1 MAIIM
6 NIKWPY
12 TKYNNI
18 DNIGFETIYLE
29 KPISNIIDFEWKKI
43 LEPPPK
49 NSSQTT
55 MDELLLISRTTKNR
69 TKKDIELVYNI
80 DQDIDTPF
88 ILLLNQY
95 KLKYPQN
102 YIDLFYDI
110 VHPILLNIKGFW
122 NRPRPN
128 QLAKLYNINIDLI
141 KTDTTHTA
149 AYPSGHTVY
158 SSLVASILKDIYPQI
173 DQKKLENIVLETAR
187 ARVMQG
193 VHYPSDNKASLIFTK
208 FIFDKLNPKLRK
220 YYNDQI

>member
-1 MAIIM
+1 M

-18 DNIGFETIYLE
+18 DNIGFETIFLE
-29 KPISNIIDFEWKKI
+29 KPISNIIDFEWEKI

-49 NSSQTT
+49 NSSQAT

-69 TKKDIELVYNI
+69 TQKDIELVYNI

-110 VHPILLNIKGFW
+110 VHPILLNVKGFW

-187 ARVMQG
+187 ARVTQG

-208 FIFDKLNPKLRK
+208 FVFDKLNPKLRK
-220 YYNDQI
+220 YYND

>member
-1 MAIIM
+1 MV
-6 NIKWPY
+6 NLSSLLRKS
-12 TKYNNI
+12 KI
-18 DNIGFETIYLE
+18 DSLGFDTIFLE
-29 KPISNIIDFEWKKI
+29 QPLSKLVDFDWKKI
-43 LEPPPK
+43 LKPPAK

-55 MDELLLISRTTKNR
+55 IEELLLISKTTKNR

-80 DQDIDTPF
+80 DQDMDTPF
-88 ILLLNQY
+88 ILLLNKY

-110 VHPILLNIKGFW
+110 VHPILLNVKGFW

-158 SSLVASILKDIYPQI
+158 TSLVASILKDIYPQI

-193 VHYPSDNKASLIFTK
+193 VHYPSDNQASLIFTK
-208 FIFDKLNPKLRK
+208 FVFNKLNPKLRK
-220 YYNDQI
+220 YYNDKI